1 MTDISVGKAQQL
13 TSPNPFALLSTV
25 KEDGSINLMAVSWWT
40 YLSNRPPMLGVAL
53 SQKGLSGSLIEAG
66 KEFGL
71 SIVGEN
77 LKEAALGCG
86 SCSGRSV
93 NKVSAF
99 HIPLEDASVIAPKL
113 AAGSRVA
120 FECKLTDKFTV
131 SDHIFYAAEIVACH
145 GDPEISQLF
154 AWDGYSRLD
163 TL

>member
-53 SQKGLSGSLIEAG
+53 SQKGLSGSLIETG

-86 SCSGRSV
+86 SCSGKSV
-93 NKVSAF
+93 NKVNAF
-99 HIPLEDASVIAPKL
+99 HIPLEDASMIAPKL

-120 FECKLTDKFTV
+120 FECKLTDKLTV
-131 SDHIFYAAEIVACH
+131 SDHIFYVAEIVACH